1 MSSLLG
7 QFFTRIKGSQEDIA
21 SEGLTYVLKQSDAAR
36 NAVYNLLR
44 VNCRLEFEDLRFKS
58 QNTGKNLDRPDIT
71 AHNAENQEVLI
82 METKFWAPMTKN
94 QPLGYLERLGK
105 NTALVFICPGMRLQ
119 NVYDECLRRINNADL
134 PNNPVESNYL
144 VAFDDNRF
152 LLVISWD
159 DILKAVRKNLEKT
172 GKVELI
178 SDIDQIIGFCEII
191 DSNAFLPLQSNDL
204 SPLLPRRVINYQ
216 NMIDSVVSKLRSKK
230 IASTEGL
237 NAVATKKWYA
247 RSFKVGKLGV
257 KIRLDWIRWANNADT
272 PFWIMF
278 RDNTLTNNWSISD
291 EFRQK
296 LSNLAFKLNLTSR
309 QFIPTSPI
317 FPLFPLHHKT
327 EDEVRED
334 LIRQII
340 DMVNFLS
347 DEKIEMF

>member
-7 QFFTRIKGSQEDIA
+7 QFFTRIRGSQEDIA
-21 SEGLTYVLKQSDAAR
+21 SEGLTYVLKQSDAAK
-36 NAVYNLLR
+36 NAVYNILR
-44 VNCRLEFEDLRFKS
+44 VNCGLEFDNLRFKS
-58 QNTGKNLDRPDIT
+58 QNIGENLDRPDIT
-71 AHNAENQEVLI
+71 AHNSENQEVLI
-82 METKFWAPMTKN
+82 MEAKFWAPMTKN

-105 NTALVFICPGMRLQ
+105 HTALVFICPGMRLQ
-119 NVYDECLRRINNADL
+119 NVYDECLRKINNAKL
-134 PNNPVESNYL
+134 PNSPVESNYS
-144 VAFDDNRF
+144 VAFDNNRF

-159 DILKAVRKNLEKT
+159 EILKAVRKNLEKT
-172 GKVELI
+172 SEVELI

-191 DSNAFLPLQSNDL
+191 DSNAFLPLQSSDL
-204 SPLLPRRVINYQ
+204 SPLLPRRAMNYQ

-230 IASTEGL
+230 MANTKGL
-237 NAVATKKWYA
+237 NATATKSWYT
-247 RSFKVGKLGV
+247 RHFKVGKLGV
-257 KIRLDWIRWANNADT
+257 TLRLDWKLWANNADT
-272 PFWIMF
+272 PFWIIF
-278 RDNTLTNNWSISD
+278 RNITATNHWTISD

-296 LSNLAFKLNLTSR
+296 LNNLAFKLNLTSR
-309 QFIPTSPI
+309 QFSATSPV